1 MVINY
6 ADAHSLTLNELS
18 ERIER
23 LKKEGY
29 GDIKVFFDDYI
40 SINDIEV
47 ENIDEEKTIISIY

>member
-29 GDIKVFFDDYI
+29 GI
-40 SINDIEV
+40 
-47 ENIDEEKTIISIY
+47 